1 MKYLLPL
8 LFITA
13 LFSCNEKA
21 YVKSKDPI
29 DAAREF
35 IRASLDGDFKKA
47 KMYLAKDENNQNFYK
62 LYVSKYDKLP
72 PIEKDG
78 FKKSSIIINKV
89 ENIND
94 STIIVNYANSFKNKN
109 FELKVYTEKGECWVD
124 FYYGITGNLN
134 IE

>member
-8 LFITA
+8 LFVAA
-13 LFSCNEKA
+13 LYSCNENA
-21 YVKSKDPI
+21 YVKSKDPV

-47 KMYLAKDENNQNFYK
+47 KLYLAKDENNQNFYK
-62 LYVSKYDKLP
+62 LYADKYKKLP
-72 PIEKDG
+72 TIEKDG
-78 FKKSSIIINKV
+78 FKKSSIIINRV